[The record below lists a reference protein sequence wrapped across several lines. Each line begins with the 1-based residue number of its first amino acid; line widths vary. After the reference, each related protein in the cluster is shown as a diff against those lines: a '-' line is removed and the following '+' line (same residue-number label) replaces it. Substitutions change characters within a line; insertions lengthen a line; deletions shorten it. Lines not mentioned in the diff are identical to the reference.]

1 MSDTEFPKTTE
12 YIPLVQAEAPGWVSI
27 GNEMGEIVLV
37 HRTDIDGLI
46 ESLKK
51 VKETA

>member
-27 GNEMGEIVLV
+27 GNDQGEIVFV

-46 ESLKK
+46 HDLQKI
-51 VKETA
+51 KETP